1 MLRILFCFWM
11 IKTGTVIGRSEND
24 YFSENFDEN
33 QNCKNQQLVK
43 ELKAEGK
50 CATET
55 KVDYSSYLQ
64 NKKRLVKK
72 KRYSWKLC
80 IAVVCGVPIGWFS
93 DI

>member
-1 MLRILFCFWM
+1 M

-50 CATET
+50 CVTEN
-55 KVDYSSYLQ
+55 KGDSS
-64 NKKRLVKK
+64 
-72 KRYSWKLC
+72 
-80 IAVVCGVPIGWFS
+80 I
-93 DI
+93 

>member
-50 CATET
+50 CATEN
-55 KVDYSSYLQ
+55 KGDWYSVRPSKIMCNNNI
-64 NKKRLVKK
+64 NKFALL
-72 KRYSWKLC
+72 WGEAQLC
-80 IAVVCGVPIGWFS
+80 LPYVCL
-93 DI
+93 

>member
-1 MLRILFCFWM
+1 M

-50 CATET
+50 CATVN
-55 KVDYSSYLQ
+55 KGDSS
-64 NKKRLVKK
+64 
-72 KRYSWKLC
+72 
-80 IAVVCGVPIGWFS
+80 II
-93 DI
+93 

>member
-1 MLRILFCFWM
+1 M

-50 CATET
+50 CATEN
-55 KVDYSSYLQ
+55 KGDWYSVRHSKIMCRPFCASHTLDAPL
-64 NKKRLVKK
+64 RTHMA
-72 KRYSWKLC
+72 RS
-80 IAVVCGVPIGWFS
+80 
-93 DI
+93 